1 MIKFSII
8 TVVKNNAFEIEKT
21 INSLQNQKFKDF
33 EHIII
38 DGNSKDGTSE
48 IIKKKIN
55 SKIKYYRGIDSGIY
69 DAINK
74 GIKYSNGDYIG
85 LLHAGDFFSS
95 SNVLS
100 TINKVLKN
108 TDILIGNVCY
118 FDKRINI
125 LRYWKKF
132 LLKLSLTNSYKIPH
146 TAMFVKKKIF
156 KEIGNY
162 DTKYKISSDTD
173 FILRLSKKNYQIFYM
188 NKNLIFMK
196 SGGISSSYKNLFRKV
211 REDLIIYF
219 EYFHIFFIAMYF
231 IKIFSKVF
239 DFTIFNKSKFYKNLN
254 NNLRKEYKKI

>member
-1 MIKFSII
+1 LIKFSII

-118 FDKRINI
+118 FNKRINI
-125 LRYWKKF
+125 VRYWKKC
-132 LLKLSLTNSYKIPH
+132 LLKLSLINSYKIPH
-146 TAMFVKKKIF
+146 TGMFIKKKIF

-162 DTKYKISSDTD
+162 NIKYKISSDTD
-173 FILRLSKKNYQIFYM
+173 FILRLS
-188 NKNLIFMK
+188 
-196 SGGISSSYKNLFRKV
+196 
-211 REDLIIYF
+211 
-219 EYFHIFFIAMYF
+219 
-231 IKIFSKVF
+231 
-239 DFTIFNKSKFYKNLN
+239 
-254 NNLRKEYKKI
+254 